1 MNEIKMNFNYR
12 NSLKPHLTS
21 SSASKSGNNFGFVGR
36 GGDVIEMAHMYDNYL
51 FYFAFI

>member
-1 MNEIKMNFNYR
+1 MDEIKMNFNYR

-21 SSASKSGNNFGFVGR
+21 SSASKSGTDFGFVGV
-36 GGDVIEMAHMYDNYL
+36 GGDVIEMTHMYDNIL